1 MNSSLYMCLQF
12 VPKRSYFEE
21 LPGILHNFIDMTRF
35 KNTLTEITGK
45 GALTQSIKKRL
56 LTQGKLNPAISF

>member
-1 MNSSLYMCLQF
+1 MLAVCSNALLFRSIARDFAQF
-12 VPKRSYFEE
+12 T
-21 LPGILHNFIDMTRF
+21 DMTRY

-56 LTQGKLNPAISF
+56 LSQGKLNPVISF